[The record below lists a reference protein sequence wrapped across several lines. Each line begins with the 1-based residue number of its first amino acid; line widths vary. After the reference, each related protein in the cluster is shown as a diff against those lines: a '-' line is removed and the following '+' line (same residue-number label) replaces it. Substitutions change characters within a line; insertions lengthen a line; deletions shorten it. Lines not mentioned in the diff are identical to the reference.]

1 MAEALEEIRPQ
12 LADIDAENKQLL
24 QNNGMTLIEYDD
36 TFFDQVLALDAVQAL
51 YTDIDAQVNGLGTT
65 LQEALE
71 AAAQ

>member
-24 QNNGMTLIEYDD
+24 QDNGMTLIEYDD